1 MEINALRIAVTVVSL
16 LLFVALVAHTWSRNR
31 RQEHEAAAEL
41 PFFDGGDEGG
51 PTRAQGEAR

>member
-1 MEINALRIAVTVVSL
+1 MDINALRIAVTVVSL
-16 LLFVALVAHTWSRNR
+16 LLFVALVAHTWSRSR

-41 PFFDGGDEGG
+41 PFFDVADEGA